1 MANCVL
7 CGCKLPAFTI
17 GAVSDTCRACQKTE
31 AGQAPEA
38 ALGGGRPTLLSLRKV
53 TPATGAIIGLNALVL
68 AAMTISTNGKALL
81 APSNSV
87 LLRWGADW
95 GPATFASE
103 PWRAFT
109 SMWVHAGALHL
120 FLNMW
125 CLDQYGRITERL
137 FGWRFY
143 LAIYALAGFCGSIAS
158 LAWHPNTVSVGASAA
173 VFGVVG
179 ALVFPFSRGRLPI
192 PPQALKAASKSLLAF
207 VGYNLLIGMVVPA
220 IDNAAHV
227 GGLLGGFTLGAMAT
241 KDAVGG
247 KGRLLRGTVVAVLI
261 VISLFFVVRRF
272 RVAATF
278 GAQAAEML
286 EAGRTEEAIALA
298 TAAVAHDD
306 RDAFA
311 HAVLGW
317 RYLNKNDNERAV
329 EEFEKAVSIEPDY
342 EYALARLGS
351 AYDGLDRS
359 SDAARVL
366 ERAVKLDEKD
376 SEAWADLGIAYVGM
390 GRMEEAVKALRTALQ
405 VDPGRAPV
413 HDALGIMLQR
423 TGQIDP
429 AIESFRRAVRLEPE
443 NKEFTVHLADAL
455 EAKGLRD
462 EAEKV
467 RDKVGLPK

>member
-1 MANCVL
+1 MANCVR
-7 CGCKLPAFTI
+7 CGRKLPAFTF
-17 GAVSDTCRACQKTE
+17 GAVFDTCRACRKTE

-38 ALGGGRPTLLSLRKV
+38 ALGGGRPTLLSLRRV
-53 TPATGAIIGLNALVL
+53 TPATGAIIGLNVLVL

-120 FLNMW
+120 SLNMW

-143 LAIYALAGFCGSIAS
+143 LAIYALAGLCGSIAS

-207 VGYNLLIGMVVPA
+207 VGYNLLIGMMIPA

-278 GAQAAEML
+278 GTQAAEML
-286 EAGRTEEAIALA
+286 EAGRNEEAIALA

-306 RDAFA
+306 RDALA
-311 HAVLGW
+311 HAVLGSIYSN
-317 RYLNKNDNERAV
+317 RDEKERAV
-329 EEFEKAVSIEPDY
+329 EEFEKAVQIDPDY
-342 EYALARLGS
+342 EYALSRLGW
-351 AYDGLDRS
+351 AYDALHRP
-359 SDAARVL
+359 SDAVRVL
-366 ERAVKLDEKD
+366 KRAIKLDEED
-376 SEAWADLGIAYVGM
+376 SEAWTDLGIAYAHM
-390 GRMEEAVKALRTALQ
+390 GRTQEAVKALRTAVQ
-405 VDPGRAPV
+405 KDPGLASA
-413 HDALGIMLQR
+413 HHALGIVLQH
-423 TGQIDP
+423 TGQIEE

-443 NKEFTVHLADAL
+443 NKEFTGHLADAL
-455 EAKGLRD
+455 EAKGRRD

-467 RDKVGLPK
+467 RDKVGPSK